1 MIKKFKVPFII
12 NHDFA
17 EDHSTL
23 CIWCKKE
30 NKKNIAHILSKS
42 ILISEHNKNKLF
54 ATVCEN
60 CNSFF
65 GKNIEDWLF
74 KYSPLNYWISKDN
87 KDSIYLKDDRSLIY
101 KQVFL
106 WLKEYNEWFIS
117 TNIKGEQFPPQLIFK
132 KDGEIICYNYAD
144 EKIQNT
150 IFYFTN
156 FADAID
162 RKDFTTYLSDKLPF
176 NFNPR
181 IIIYDSK
188 YIVVGRD
195 KNEIKKILDCNF
207 NHTKITNSTY
217 LLKQKQHKEL
227 LVLYKW
233 SVKKYLKFCA
243 KIAFEFLSL
252 FKGPEFVLNDDFDG
266 FRNFLFHDRKDDSLQ
281 IPFLSGEGLI
291 KNRLTV
297 NGWVSICDKVKIS
310 KSFQLPTFLVPEENK
325 YSFSLVLY
333 KVDSYLCA
341 SVKLFEIE
349 VCNIILAEVYE
360 PLGSIYYITY
370 SPNDDCLCFYEG
382 AGAGE
387 RIDKELILITDE
399 ESAKLIN

>member
-12 NHDFA
+12 NHDFV

-54 ATVCEN
+54 TTVCEN

-207 NHTKITNSTY
+207 NHIKITNSTY

-252 FKGPEFVLNDDFDG
+252 FKGSEFVLNDEFDG

-310 KSFQLPTFLVPEENK
+310 RSFQLPTFLLPEENK

-382 AGAGE
+382 VGAGE

>member
-1 MIKKFKVPFII
+1 MIKKYKVPFII
-12 NHDFA
+12 NYDFA

-65 GKNIEDWLF
+65 GKNIEDWIF

-87 KDSIYLKDDRSLIY
+87 KGSIYLKDDRSLIY

-132 KDGEIICYNYAD
+132 EDGEIICYNYAD
-144 EKIQNT
+144 GKIQNT
-150 IFYFTN
+150 IFYFKN
-156 FADAID
+156 FADVIE

-195 KNEIKKILDCNF
+195 KNDIKKILDCNF
-207 NHTKITNSTY
+207 NYNEITTSTY

-243 KIAFEFLSL
+243 KISFEFLSL

-266 FRNFLFHDRKDDSLQ
+266 FRQFLFHDKKDDFTQ
-281 IPFLSGEGLI
+281 IPFLSGEGLV

-310 KSFQLPTFLVPEENK
+310 KSFQLPTFLLPEENK
-325 YSFSLVLY
+325 FSFSLVIY

-341 SVKLFEIE
+341 SMKLFEIE
-349 VCNIILAEVYE
+349 VCNIILAQIYE

-370 SPNDDCLCFYEG
+370 SPSDDCLCFYEG
-382 AGAGE
+382 AGEGE
-387 RIDKELILITDE
+387 RIDKELLLVTNED
-399 ESAKLIN
+399 SAKLIN